1 VSLRWGTW
9 KEHKVFTAGSIV
21 KPGFY
26 FNRDQLDLVAVGNR
40 EGALP
45 GGDGECYSR
54 VPAVLALLLAPIL
67 GAGFVVIAPGV
78 RLGRLLYRLG
88 RRSLPAVT
96 FVWQKLPIRSLR
108 RHGEPPP
115 ISEARNQ
122 AQPAADPAHPDESVA
137 PRDH

>member
-1 VSLRWGTW
+1 
-9 KEHKVFTAGSIV
+9 VFTAGSIV

-26 FNRDQLDLVAVGNR
+26 FNRDKLDLVAVGNQ

-45 GGDGECYSR
+45 GGNGECYSR

-88 RRSLPAVT
+88 RRFLPAVT
-96 FVWQKLPIRSLR
+96 FVWRRLPVRLLR
-108 RHGEPPP
+108 RHSEPPSV
-115 ISEARNQ
+115 SEARNE
-122 AQPAADPAHPDESVA
+122 AQPAELGQADESLA
-137 PRDH
+137 PRDRK